1 MSVPNG
7 WRYTSRTLP
16 DEIQE
21 GEMRMRIAAEEL
33 KFQAERAE
41 QNGFF
46 NLSGHLERLFVS
58 RRFAP
63 GKPNWSSAES

>member
-1 MSVPNG
+1 
-7 WRYTSRTLP
+7 
-16 DEIQE
+16 
-21 GEMRMRIAAEEL
+21 MRMRIAVEEL

-63 GKPNWSSAES
+63 GKPNWSSAESK